1 MAVVLLGL
9 CSQFEGITWIECLGD
24 RPSGKFHLN
33 AQGTSLKLS
42 IWVIEVTGG
51 RRGKGEKLVNT
62 TDAEK
67 T

>member
-1 MAVVLLGL
+1 MAVVLLGP

-24 RPSGKFHLN
+24 RPSGKFHPN
-33 AQGTSLKLS
+33 AQGTSLKHS